1 MMNKKKYVLFLCI
14 AVALVL
20 LGSLGAYLVHT
31 SGGKVKITDMTYV
44 TEDGARMS
52 ALLYVPDSATVE
64 NPAPAIVSCHGYNN
78 TREVQ
83 DINAVELSRRG
94 YVVIAIDAYDHGN
107 SSFPDPRIN
116 KGVAADMGAYAALQ
130 YLGTLPYVDAK
141 RIGMV
146 GHSMGG
152 STVQLGALRA
162 FAKQEKNPAIIVPKA
177 VMPTSQAFIPNKEVT
192 AILLGKYPVNIGI
205 VFGQYDEWANNMWQ
219 VRSGIDI
226 NMSKKAIAGMGFP
239 GAEYGA
245 YYVFGKDKKLT
256 RDEAIAAAA
265 SGKLRVI
272 FQPKIEHPKLHFS
285 TVAVGYILDYFNITL
300 KGGKETVPVTEQTWP
315 WKQFFTG
322 LALVGFFLFIIP
334 FAFLMLEIPYFK
346 TIIQREPVAP
356 SIITTAKD
364 KLVYWIIFIICLLPA
379 PLLFNWAIGYPI
391 AIKSMDRYVPTVFPL
406 NSYFQLPCV
415 NGTVLLM
422 LLVGAIMLAIFIGT
436 YFLFM
441 KKNKVTF
448 DNLGVRMSGGNIG
461 KSILLALII
470 FVATYFLL
478 VIADFFFLSD
488 ARFWVFSI
496 KTLTPIKFW
505 ILLKYLPF
513 FLFFYLI
520 NSLTLNSFTRIRGA
534 SETTNI
540 ILMILA
546 NVTGL
551 AILTILDYTWL
562 FSTGV
567 KLFPSVPFPP
577 NMTSAL
583 AGLFVWNFILAV
595 SLAAVSARLL
605 FRKTGSIWLGGFVNA
620 LIVTLFSISNTVA
633 GAGII

>member
-31 SGGKVKITDMTYV
+31 SGCTVKITDMTYV

-52 ALLYVPDSATVE
+52 ALLYVPNSVSVE
-64 NPAPAIVSCHGYNN
+64 NPAPAIVSIHGYNN

-94 YVVIAIDAYDHGN
+94 YVVIAIDSYDHGG
-107 SSFPDPRIN
+107 SSFADPRIN
-116 KGVAADMGAYAALQ
+116 KGVAPDMGAYSALQ

-146 GHSMGG
+146 GHSLGG
-152 STVQLGALRA
+152 SNVQLGALRA
-162 FAKQEKNPAIIVPKA
+162 FAKQEKNSAIIVPK
-177 VMPTSQAFIPNKEVT
+177 VVVPTSQAFIPNKEVT
-192 AILLGKYPVNIGI
+192 DMLLNKYPVNVCA
-205 VFGQYDEWANNMWQ
+205 VFGRFDEWANNMWQ

-226 NMSKKAIAGMGFP
+226 NMSKKAIAAMGFP

-245 YYVFGKDKKLT
+245 YYTVGINKKLT
-256 RDEAIAAAA
+256 REEAIATAAE
-265 SGKLRVI
+265 GKLRVI
-272 FQPKIEHPKLHFS
+272 YQPQIEHPKIHFS
-285 TVAVGYILDYFNITL
+285 TVAVGYILDAFDITL
-300 KGGKETVPVTEQTWP
+300 KGGKEILPTTEQSWP
-315 WKQFFTG
+315 WKQFFT
-322 LALVGFFLFIIP
+322 LLVMIGFFLFVIP

-346 TIIQREPVAP
+346 TIIQPEPVAP
-356 SIITTAKD
+356 SIMTTAKN
-364 KLVYWIIFIICLLPA
+364 KIIYWIIFIICLLPA

-391 AIKSMDRYVPTVFPL
+391 AIKSMDRFVPTVFPL

-422 LLVGAIMLAIFIGT
+422 LLVGAILLAVFIAT

-441 KKNKVTF
+441 KKNKVAF

-520 NSLTLNSFTRIRGA
+520 NSLLLNSFTRIRGA
-534 SETTNI
+534 SEGTNI
-540 ILMILA
+540 VLMILA
-546 NVTGL
+546 NIGGL
-551 AILTILDYTWL
+551 AVLTILDYTWL

-595 SLAAVSARLL
+595 SLAAVSARL
-605 FRKTGSIWLGGFVNA
+605 FFKKTGSIWLGGFVNS

>member
-1 MMNKKKYVLFLCI
+1 MKKKYVLLLCI
-14 AVALVL
+14 AIALVL
-20 LGSLGAYLVHT
+20 LGSLGAYFVHT
-31 SGGKVKITDMTYV
+31 SGGNVKITDMTYV

-52 ALLYVPDSATVE
+52 ALLYVPDSVSVE

-94 YVVIAIDAYDHGN
+94 YVVIAIDEYDHGG

-116 KGVAADMGAYAALQ
+116 KGVAVDMGAYSALQ

-152 STVQLGALRA
+152 STVQFGAIKA
-162 FAKQEKNPAIIVPKA
+162 YAKQEKNPAIIVPKA

-192 AILLGKYPVNIGI
+192 AILLGKYPVNVGI
-205 VFGQYDEWANNMWQ
+205 VFGQYDEWAENMWN
-219 VRSGIDI
+219 VPRGSDI
-226 NMSKKAIAGMGFP
+226 NISKKAIAGMGFS

-245 YYVFGKDKKLT
+245 YYVFGNNKKLT
-256 RDEAIAAAA
+256 REEAIAAAA
-265 SGKLRVI
+265 EGKLRVI
-272 FQPKIEHPKLHFS
+272 FQPQIEHPKLHFS
-285 TVAVGYILDYFNITL
+285 TVAVGYILDYFDITL
-300 KGGKETVPVTEQTWP
+300 KGGKEAMPATDQTWP
-315 WKQFFTG
+315 WKQFFT
-322 LALVGFFLFIIP
+322 LLVMVGFFLFIIP
-334 FAFLMLEIPYFK
+334 FALLMLEIPYFK
-346 TIIQREPVAP
+346 TIIQPEPVAP
-356 SIITTAKD
+356 SIVTTAKD

-379 PLLFNWAIGYPI
+379 PLLFNWATGYPI
-391 AIKSMDRYVPTVFPL
+391 GIKSMNRYVPTVFPL
-406 NSYFQLPCV
+406 NSYFQMPCV

-422 LLVGAIMLAIFIGT
+422 LLVGAILLAIFIGT

-441 KKNKVTF
+441 KKNNVTF

-461 KSILLALII
+461 KSILLALIV
-470 FVATYFLL
+470 FVATYSLL

-496 KTLTPIKFW
+496 KTLTPIKFFV
-505 ILLKYLPF
+505 LLKYLPF

-520 NSLTLNSFTRIRGA
+520 ISLLLNSFTRIRGA

-540 ILMILA
+540 VLMILA
-546 NVTGL
+546 TITGL

-562 FSTGV
+562 FTTGI
-567 KLFPSVPFPP
+567 KLFPYVPFPP
-577 NMTSAL
+577 KMTSAL
-583 AGLFVWNFILAV
+583 AGLFVWNFLFILP
-595 SLAAVSARLL
+595 LAAVSARLL
-605 FRKTGSIWLGGFVNA
+605 FRKTGSIWLGGFVNS

-633 GAGII
+633 SAGII

>member
-1 MMNKKKYVLFLCI
+1 MKKKYVLLLCI
-14 AVALVL
+14 AIALVL
-20 LGSLGAYLVHT
+20 LGSLGAYFVHT
-31 SGGKVKITDMTYV
+31 SGGNVKITDMTYV

-52 ALLYVPDSATVE
+52 ALLYVPDSVSVE

-94 YVVIAIDAYDHGN
+94 YVVIAIDEYDHGG

-116 KGVAADMGAYAALQ
+116 KGVAVDMGAYSALQ

-152 STVQLGALRA
+152 STVQFGAIKA
-162 FAKQEKNPAIIVPKA
+162 YAKQEKNPAIIVPKA

-192 AILLGKYPVNIGI
+192 AILLGKYPVNVGI
-205 VFGQYDEWANNMWQ
+205 VFGQYDEWAENMWN
-219 VRSGIDI
+219 VPRGSDI
-226 NMSKKAIAGMGFP
+226 NISKKAIAGMGFS

-245 YYVFGKDKKLT
+245 YYVFGNNKKLT
-256 RDEAIAAAA
+256 REEAIAAAA
-265 SGKLRVI
+265 EGKLRVI
-272 FQPKIEHPKLHFS
+272 FQPQIEHPKLHFS
-285 TVAVGYILDYFNITL
+285 TVAVGYILDYFDITL
-300 KGGKETVPVTEQTWP
+300 KGGKEAMPATDQTWP
-315 WKQFFTG
+315 WKQFFT
-322 LALVGFFLFIIP
+322 LLVMVGFFLFIIP
-334 FAFLMLEIPYFK
+334 FALLMLEIPYFK
-346 TIIQREPVAP
+346 TIIQPEPVAP
-356 SIITTAKD
+356 SIVTTAKD

-379 PLLFNWAIGYPI
+379 PLLFNWATGYPI
-391 AIKSMDRYVPTVFPL
+391 GIKSMNRYVPTVFPL
-406 NSYFQLPCV
+406 NSYFQMPCV

-422 LLVGAIMLAIFIGT
+422 LLVGAILLAIFIGT

-441 KKNKVTF
+441 KKNNVTF

-461 KSILLALII
+461 KSILLALIV
-470 FVATYFLL
+470 FVATYSLL

-496 KTLTPIKFW
+496 KTLTPIKFFV
-505 ILLKYLPF
+505 LLKYLPF

-520 NSLTLNSFTRIRGA
+520 ISLLLNSFTRIRGA

-540 ILMILA
+540 VLMILA
-546 NVTGL
+546 TITGL
-551 AILTILDYTWL
+551 ATLTILDYTWL
-562 FSTGV
+562 FTTGI
-567 KLFPSVPFPP
+567 KLFPYVPFPP
-577 NMTSAL
+577 KMTSAL
-583 AGLFVWNFILAV
+583 AGLFVWNFLFILP
-595 SLAAVSARLL
+595 LAAVSARLL
-605 FRKTGSIWLGGFVNA
+605 FRKTGSIWLGGFVNS

-633 GAGII
+633 SAGII